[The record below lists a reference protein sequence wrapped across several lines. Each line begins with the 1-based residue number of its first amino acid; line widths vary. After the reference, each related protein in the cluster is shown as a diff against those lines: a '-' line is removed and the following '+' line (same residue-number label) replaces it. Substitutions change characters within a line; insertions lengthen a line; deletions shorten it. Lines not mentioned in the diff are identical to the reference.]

1 MNGGHMGARPL
12 TAILAA
18 LVLGASGLPAA
29 AQPFSDA
36 PGPLWAS
43 AALAKLAAD
52 GLVQGYPDGTFRGD
66 RTLSRYE
73 MAAVVVRV
81 LAKVEAMQAAPA
93 PSGRPEVTKD
103 DLDLLL
109 RLVAELRQELADK
122 DVRVP
127 AAEEELNAIKARVDN
142 VRITGQFRFRED
154 VARASGGAGTPVN
167 GNPLTSTLDA
177 SVFPTLNRPAYEF
190 KLAFDGFVTDDLH
203 FVAAFFTANLFQPFN
218 SGQVGIATTPS
229 AFGSQAANTAFGNG
243 AFGQIDSAF
252 LDWRNA
258 WGLPLEIWLGR
269 FGADPQPGP
278 CSAACYPI
286 QFGPFGL
293 LMNNTGAT
301 WSDSSG
307 DSGMNLADGLRV
319 ALHLADWA
327 DLQAQAVPIRVQ
339 GADGSPFNAGLP
351 LSSGQYIFGEDAY
364 GFDAN
369 VQVIDGLR
377 VGAHYV
383 GNQITPPNGTPGPS
397 GFGNAAQWH
406 VYGPGGGS
414 MNPANTA
421 ALNAS
426 SYHCVPVAGTGI
438 ACPAAGNGWG
448 GYLQWDV
455 ARGVHIDA
463 EYAQWNDSVFNTDD
477 RGYQASVTWDLGKLT
492 KVEHGWSLQTGY
504 VNYGQNFYP
513 PYGAAEADAA
523 MNDTIYPG
531 NAQGVTATMS
541 LNPVDNWTVY
551 VTYFG
556 GNNVSNGQ
564 GVSEYEFGVQYAF
577 ASQAQLWLS
586 VRDLRIAGVEQ
597 LLLYRAQVDYSF

>member
-1 MNGGHMGARPL
+1 MRAL
-12 TAILAA
+12 ATILAA
-18 LVLGASGLPAA
+18 LVLLASSLPAA

-36 PGPLWAS
+36 PGPAWAS

-52 GLVQGYPDGTFRGD
+52 GLVQGYPDGTFRGE
-66 RTLSRYE
+66 RALTRYE
-73 MAAVVVRV
+73 MAVVVARV
-81 LAKVEAMQAAPA
+81 LAKIETLEATPA

-122 DVRVP
+122 NVRVP
-127 AAEEELNAIKARVDN
+127 AVEEELAAIKARMDN
-142 VRITGQFRFRED
+142 VRVTGQVRFRED
-154 VARASGGAGTPVN
+154 EARSSGGAGTPVN
-167 GNPLTSTLDA
+167 GNPLTSSIDA
-177 SVFPTLNRPAYEF
+177 SAAPTVNHPAYEF

-203 FVAAFFTANLFQPFN
+203 FIAALFTASTFQAFN
-218 SGQVGIATTPS
+218 SGQVGVAANPP
-229 AFGSQAANTAFGNG
+229 ALGSQSANGAFGNG

-252 LDWRNA
+252 LDWKNA
-258 WGLPLEIWLGR
+258 WGSPLEIWLGR

-293 LMNNTGAT
+293 LMNDTGAT
-301 WSDSSG
+301 WSDSAG
-307 DSGMNLADGLRV
+307 DSGVNLADGLRAAV
-319 ALHLADWA
+319 HLPDWA
-327 DLQAQAVPIRVQ
+327 DLQAQAVLLRVE
-339 GADGSPFNAGLP
+339 GGNGGVFGGTANPSISG
-351 LSSGQYIFGEDAY
+351 GQYVFGEDAY
-364 GFDAN
+364 GVDAN

-377 VGAHYV
+377 VGAYYV
-383 GNQITPPNGTPGPS
+383 GNQITPPNNTPGPS
-397 GFGNAAQWH
+397 GFGNAARWH

-414 MNPANTA
+414 MNPANTGT
-421 ALNAS
+421 LSAS

-455 ARGVHIDA
+455 ARGVHLDA
-463 EYAQWNDSVFNTDD
+463 EYAQWNDAVFNTSDS
-477 RGYQASVTWDLGKLT
+477 GYQANVTWDLGKLT

-541 LNPVDNWTVY
+541 INPVDNWTVY
-551 VTYFG
+551 ATYFG
-556 GNNVSNGQ
+556 GSNVSNAQ
-564 GVSEYEFGVQYAF
+564 GLSEYEVGVQYAF
-577 ASQAQLWLS
+577 TSQAQVWFS
-586 VRDLRIAGVEQ
+586 ARELRMGGVEQ
-597 LLLYRAQVDYSF
+597 FLLYRAQIDYNF